1 MNSLKALG
9 SEVGEALLTAAAPAL
24 EDLGGFLKDAADK
37 FADLDDN
44 QKTFAVR
51 AGVALAAAGPVMS
64 GIGRLTEGIGGV
76 ALPEYVKQT
85 IEKNGLDIDV
95 ITGAT
100 VTLDG
105 YKEAVNAALSQALS

>member
-1 MNSLKALG
+1 MQIKANTFTGISG
-9 SEVGEALLTAAAPAL
+9 SSGNPVSSTVHEVGSGTGS
-24 EDLGGFLKDAADK
+24 GGKIEVKVIIKDGAIADVEIIS
-37 FADLDDN
+37 
-44 QKTFAVR
+44 Q
-51 AGVALAAAGPVMS
+51 S
-64 GIGRLTEGIGGV
+64 ETEGIGGV